1 MLGNKTGHFPKEM
14 DIEEWECTFVAK
26 KWTLGNKTG
35 HSQMRKWTLSSKIRH
50 SNKIVWIY
58 EKISNLPIDIL

>member
-1 MLGNKTGHFPKEM
+1 
-14 DIEEWECTFVAK
+14 
-26 KWTLGNKTG
+26 
-35 HSQMRKWTLSSKIRH
+35 MREWTLSSKTGH

>member
-1 MLGNKTGHFPKEM
+1 MSR
-14 DIEEWECTFVAK
+14 
-26 KWTLGNKTG
+26 NKTG
-35 HSQMRKWTLSSKIRH
+35 HSQMRKWTLSSKTGYSYMREWTLSSKIGH

>member
-1 MLGNKTGHFPKEM
+1 MLGNKTGHFPK
-14 DIEEWECTFVAK
+14 
-26 KWTLGNKTG
+26 KWTLKNENVLSQQKKWIFGDKTG